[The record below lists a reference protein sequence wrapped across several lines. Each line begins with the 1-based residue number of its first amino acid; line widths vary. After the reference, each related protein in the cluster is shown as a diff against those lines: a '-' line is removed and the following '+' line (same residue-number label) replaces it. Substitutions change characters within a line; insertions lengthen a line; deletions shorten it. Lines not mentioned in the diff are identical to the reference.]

1 MTSRTAG
8 AAAEDE
14 WLWYGGRVCL
24 DYVNTLRDRW
34 KEPRETLRE
43 PDDVLRWLH
52 VAGVTG
58 EPIRTPAQPEVMLD
72 FARRLREAIDR
83 AVMAAAGGGL
93 PDAGDLSLINDA
105 AMVVPRP
112 APQVVIVGGRLA
124 PGNRKDGAED
134 AAAGLGLVAHDAVE
148 LLLSDEIR
156 RVRVCGAD
164 RCALRFVDRSPA
176 HNRRWCSMAR
186 CGNRTKVRSHQ
197 LRHGG

>member
-1 MTSRTAG
+1 MAG
-8 AAAEDE
+8 QDD

-52 VAGVTG
+52 TAGLTG
-58 EPIRTPAQPEVMLD
+58 EPVRTPVQPDVILAS
-72 FARRLREAIDR
+72 ARRLREAIDR
-83 AVMAAAGGGL
+83 AVMAAAGSGL
-93 PDAGDLSLINDA
+93 PGTDDLTVINNA
-105 AMVVPRP
+105 ATAAPRP

-124 PGNRKDGAED
+124 PGNRRDGAED
-134 AAAGLGLVAHDAVE
+134 AAGGLGLIAHDAVD
-148 LLLSDEIR
+148 LLLSEEIH

-197 LRHGG
+197 LRQGGQ